1 MLSIDVEDP
10 DISKD
15 FKSGFIGAMAKQNP
29 RDNGIS
35 RTSEYKKLLKKVL
48 KIFPLIV
55 QSTCKHQFQS

>member
-15 FKSGFIGAMAKQNP
+15 FKSGFIGAMAKQYP

-35 RTSEYKKLLKKVL
+35 RTIISKKLLKDVFE
-48 KIFPLIV
+48 IFPLNV
-55 QSTCKHQFQS
+55 QSTCRHQFQS